1 MAWFTIYTKPAKE
14 DSVAEQLRN
23 AGLHVLNP
31 KVKLRKFYKGKIV
44 EKIEPLFPNY
54 IFAEFDLMRYHRM
67 VKYTRGVRY
76 IIFRDRPVELP
87 DFVVTELRNRTD
99 SDGVVKIESG
109 KLNPDDR
116 VVIKY
121 GPFKDFYGIFER
133 ELNREERVLILLE
146 ILNARIEIDKCMI
159 EKIRD

>member
-1 MAWFTIYTKPAKE
+1 MGWYVIYTKPSKE
-14 DSVAEQLRN
+14 DSVTEQLRN
-23 AGLHVLNP
+23 AGIEVLNP
-31 KVKLRKFYKGKIV
+31 KVILRKYRNGKIV
-44 EKIEPLFPNY
+44 SIIEPLFPNY
-54 IFAEFDLMRYHRM
+54 IFADFDLMRYHRM

-87 DFVVTELRNRTD
+87 DFVVTELKSRADDN
-99 SDGVVKIESG
+99 GFVKIESG

-116 VVIKY
+116 VVIKS
-121 GPFKDFYGIFER
+121 GPFKDFYGIFEK

-159 EKIRD
+159 EKV